1 LPIKESILAST
12 QTLHLQGKIL
22 DLSTPLV
29 MGIINVTPD
38 SFYTGSRYQQTD
50 ILVKQAESMLLQ
62 GATVLDIGG
71 YSSRPGASAISE
83 QEEMDRVLPAIEAI
97 IRTTPGAIISID
109 TFRSNVARAAVD
121 AGACMVND
129 ISGGELDKHMFDT
142 VSELQVPYILMHM
155 QGNPQ
160 TMAKLSTYE
169 DILTD
174 IINYFQKKVYLLR
187 QSGLKDIILDVGFGF
202 AKNIEQNYYLLK
214 NLACF
219 NILNL
224 PLLVGLSRKSLIY
237 KKLGISAEE
246 ALNGTTVL
254 HTLALIN
261 GASILRVHDVKEACE
276 AVKLFKFYN
285 D

>member
-38 SFYTGSRYQQTD
+38 SFYTGSRYQQID
-50 ILVKQAESMLLQ
+50 VLVKQAESMLLQ

-142 VSELQVPYILMHM
+142 VSELQVPYVLMHM

-276 AVKLFKFYN
+276 AVKLFKLYN